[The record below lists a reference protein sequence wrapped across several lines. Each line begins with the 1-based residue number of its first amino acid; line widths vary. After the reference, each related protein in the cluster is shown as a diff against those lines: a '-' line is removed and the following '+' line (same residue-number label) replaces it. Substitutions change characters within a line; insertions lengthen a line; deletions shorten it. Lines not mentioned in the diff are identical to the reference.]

1 MIIFLYGEDDFRAKK
16 KIRELKDKFLREVD
30 KSGGSIEYVDG
41 KTADLKEINEKAATA
56 SLLASKRMIII
67 EDIFSNRDKELLP
80 EVAEY
85 FRAKEKN
92 KWENIVI
99 FCDNSIK
106 SKRKTGGEEI
116 VKADSEGRDKPLGKK
131 EKELFIFLSNPSGKT
146 VSTNSLQVGTG
157 QKFVQEF
164 KKLNNSDL
172 SAWIKKEIEARGGA
186 ISTRAIQTLI
196 GLIGYDL
203 WQIDREIDKLVNYKS
218 GEIPKI
224 VFPLVEAG
232 EKKSPLERG
241 AEPGEAGCVKDGSKE
256 MLAKAATAVTH
267 PGAPRHPSREGNII
281 EPEDVE
287 KLVKGNFD
295 DNIFALTDAIGAR
308 NKALAAKLLEEQFE
322 LGANEIYLLTM
333 ITRQIKIILQVRQA
347 LDLGQSSRQ
356 IISELKLN
364 PYVIQKAIEQARHFS
379 LNALKIIFDKLV
391 EIDFKIKTGQGEPQV
406 LLDLLVSK
414 F

>member
-1 MIIFLYGEDDFRAKK
+1 MIIFFYGEDDFRAKK
-16 KIRELKDKFLREVD
+16 KLGELKGKFLREID
-30 KSGGSIEYVDG
+30 KSGGSIEYLDG

-80 EVAEY
+80 EITEY

-92 KWENIVI
+92 KWDNIVI

-106 SKRKTGGEEI
+106 SKRKMGGMEI

-131 EKELFIFLSNPSGKT
+131 EKELFDFLANPSSKLGA
-146 VSTNSLQVGTG
+146 G
-157 QKFVQEF
+157 QKFAQEF
-164 KKLNNSDL
+164 KKLNNSEL
-172 SAWIKKEIEARGGA
+172 SSWIKKEVETRGGE
-186 ISTRAIQTLI
+186 ISARAIQVLI

-203 WQIDREIDKLVNYKS
+203 WQIDREIDKLINFKS
-218 GEIPKI
+218 GGRPSLLLSEKMIAE
-224 VFPLVEAG
+224 EAG
-232 EKKSPLERG
+232 EVPESPLSRGVVPPWRERG
-241 AEPGEAGCVKDGSKE
+241 V
-256 MLAKAATAVTH
+256 L
-267 PGAPRHPSREGNII
+267 I

-287 KLVKGNFD
+287 ELVKGNFD

-308 NKALAAKLLEEQFE
+308 NKSLAVKLLEEQFE

-333 ITRQIKIILQVRQA
+333 IIRQIKIILQVRQA
-347 LDLGQSSRQ
+347 LDIGHSSRQ

-364 PYVIQKAIEQARHFS
+364 PYVAQKAIEQARHFS
-379 LNALKIIFDKLV
+379 LAALKIIFGKLI
-391 EIDFKIKTGQGEPQV
+391 EIDYQIKTGQGEPQV
-406 LLDLLVSK
+406 LLNLFIAK

>member
-16 KIRELKDKFLREVD
+16 KISELKDKFLREVD
-30 KSGGSIEYVDG
+30 KSGGSIESIDG
-41 KTADLKEINEKAATA
+41 KTADLREINEKAATA

-67 EDIFSNRDKELLP
+67 EDIFSNRNKELLP

-85 FRAKEKN
+85 FQAKEKN

-106 SKRKTGGEEI
+106 AKRKMGGEEI
-116 VKADSEGRDKPLGKK
+116 VKADAEGRDKPLGKK
-131 EKELFIFLSNPSGKT
+131 EKELFVFLAK
-146 VSTNSLQVGTG
+146 

-164 KKLNNSDL
+164 KKLNNTDL
-172 SAWIKKEIEARGGA
+172 GAWIKKEVEARGGA
-186 ISTRAIQTLI
+186 ISSRAIQTLI

-203 WQIDREIDKLVNYKS
+203 WQIDREIDKLINYKS
-218 GEIPKI
+218 GE
-224 VFPLVEAG
+224 
-232 EKKSPLERG
+232 KSPLLFKEGQGVVNNEFPSPGGVPSPARRG
-241 AEPGEAGCVKDGSKE
+241 GFP
-256 MLAKAATAVTH
+256 
-267 PGAPRHPSREGNII
+267 I
-281 EPEDVE
+281 EVDDVD

-308 NKALAAKLLEEQFE
+308 NKAAAAQLLEEQFE

-364 PYVIQKAIEQARHFS
+364 PYVVQKAIEQARHFS
-379 LNALKIIFDKLV
+379 LNALKIIFDKLI
-391 EIDFKIKTGQGEPQV
+391 EIDFKIKTGQGEAAALIE
-406 LLDLLVSK
+406 LLIAK